1 MIEKAL
7 SIRQPWSWLIVHGLK
22 DVENRSWPTKFR
34 GRVYVHAGLKNE
46 SSPEMVGYIKARCPD
61 LKFPLSCYFG
71 GIIGEVDIVDCR
83 FRFGDENDNLYSKW
97 HEAGMYGFYLANP
110 VEYEKPIP
118 CKGQLG
124 FFKVGPEFITAY
136 SEVFRDK

>member
-22 DVENRSWPTKFR
+22 DVENRSWPTNFR
-34 GRVYVHAGLKNE
+34 GRVYVHAGLKVDKEAYCYVPRNVL
-46 SSPEMVGYIKARCPD
+46 PLPD
-61 LKFPLSCYFG
+61 QAYDTLG
-71 GIIGEVDIVDCR
+71 AIIGEVDIVDCR
-83 FRFGDENDNLYSKW
+83 FRFGDENDNLYSEW
-97 HEAGMYGFYLANP
+97 HDAGMHGFYLANP